1 MYQIDMLHTL
11 NVYNVIHKLYLN
23 FKKET
28 LENTNRDDY
37 TLSLLI
43 IMTFMSFFFFLALLQ
58 YL

>member
-43 IMTFMSFFFFLALLQ
+43 IMTFMSFFFLALLQ